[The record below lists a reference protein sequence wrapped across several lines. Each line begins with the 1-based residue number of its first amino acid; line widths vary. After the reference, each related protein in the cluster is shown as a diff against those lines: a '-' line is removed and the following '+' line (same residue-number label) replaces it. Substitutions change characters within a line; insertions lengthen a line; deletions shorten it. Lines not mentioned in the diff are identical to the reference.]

1 MCRYREIRNVDERI
15 RDVFY
20 TKERCCWIK
29 MPGSRLTNRGQA
41 GKKHQFI
48 HLKTQFEKIIRGILF
63 DRGPG

>member
-20 TKERCCWIK
+20 TKDRCCWIK

-41 GKKHQFI
+41 GKVKKTSI
-48 HLKTQFEKIIRGILF
+48 YSLKNSSFKRL
-63 DRGPG
+63 

>member
-20 TKERCCWIK
+20 TKDRCCWIK

-41 GKKHQFI
+41 GKVK
-48 HLKTQFEKIIRGILF
+48 KT
-63 DRGPG
+63 